1 METERLILR
10 KLTIDDAEKMF
21 ENWTNDEEVTK
32 YLTWLPHKSIE
43 VTREILEDWL
53 EDYEDPQTVRFGIEL
68 KENHDLF
75 GEIDVVRYID
85 GVPVIGYASTR
96 KYWGNGYMTEAC
108 KAMINYLF
116 SLGHKEI
123 RFEADVRNIGS
134 NRVAVKCGFELSHQE
149 TKQCSIFK
157 PVGVTMNWYRIVKE

>member
-10 KLTIDDAEKMF
+10 KLTADDAEKMF

-32 YLTWLPHKSIE
+32 YLTWLPHKTLE

-53 EDYEDPQTVRFGIEL
+53 EDYEDPETVRFGIEL
-68 KENHDLF
+68 KENHDLI
-75 GEIDVVRYID
+75 GEIDVVRFID
-85 GVPVIGYASTR
+85 GIPVIGYASSR
-96 KYWGNGYMTEAC
+96 KYWGHGYMTEAC
-108 KAMINYLF
+108 KAMIEHLF
-116 SLGHKEI
+116 SLGYNEI

-134 NRVAVKCGFELSHQE
+134 NRVAEKVGFKLSHQE

-157 PVGVTMNWYRIVKE
+157 PEIVTMNWYVINK